1 MAEEGLLTLLEPDLD
16 PGFIVTPYVADL
28 AEHALTY
35 LKADLPVHFCGP
47 AGTGKT
53 ALAMHVAA
61 KLKRPIVLIHGD
73 DEFKTADLVGAE
85 YGFRLKRLRDQYI
98 HSVTKVEENVVK
110 RWTDNRL
117 TIACKHGFTLV
128 YDEFTRSRPEANNT
142 LLSILEEKMLDL
154 PAGSSE
160 DNYLAVHP
168 EFRAIFTSNP
178 EEYAGI
184 HKAQDALKDR
194 LVTIQV
200 GHFDRETE
208 VAITKSRSGI
218 AEADAK
224 KIVDLV
230 RSFRDEGQHAT
241 PPSIRESIKIARILK
256 AKGTHPSKKDL
267 FFKKVCLHVLTDQQ
281 HVADVKKLK
290 QATQPGQ
297 LLDALIEKL
306 C

>member
-16 PGFIVTPYVADL
+16 ASFVVTPYIADL

-61 KLKRPIVLIHGD
+61 KLKRPIVLLHGD

-85 YGFRLKRLRDQYI
+85 YGFRLKRLRDRYI
-98 HSVTKVEENVVK
+98 HSVTKVEEDVVK

-230 RSFRDEGQHAT
+230 RSFRDEGQHTT
-241 PPSIRESIKIARILK
+241 PPSIRESIKIAKILK
-256 AKGTHPSKKDL
+256 AKGTHPSKKDP
-267 FFKKVCLHVLTDQQ
+267 FFKKVCLHVLTGQQ
-281 HVADVKKLK
+281 HVVDAKHVK
-290 QATQPGQ
+290 ASQPGQ
-297 LLDALIEKL
+297 LLEVLIEKHS
-306 C
+306 